1 MIARWPRIP
10 LTTLGLLAL
19 ATSAAECAWVLWVEE
34 PVGSNRWSLASRTA
48 FERRRECDEAQRI
61 LKEAIVAASNR
72 RLPAPAAQP
81 YTSLPD
87 TVDPRGPKGK

>member
-34 PVGSNRWSLASRTA
+34 PVGSNRWSLASRTP
-48 FERRRECDEAQRI
+48 FERKRECDEAQRT
-61 LKEAIVAASNR
+61 LKEAITAASNR
-72 RLPAPAAQP
+72 KLPAPTAQP
-81 YTSLPD
+81 YTCLPD
-87 TVDPRGPKGK
+87 TVDPRGAKR